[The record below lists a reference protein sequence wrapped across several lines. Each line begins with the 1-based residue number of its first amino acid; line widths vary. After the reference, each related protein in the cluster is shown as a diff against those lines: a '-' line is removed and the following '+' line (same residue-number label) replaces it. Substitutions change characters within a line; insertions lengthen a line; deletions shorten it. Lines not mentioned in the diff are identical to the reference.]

1 MKASNYQ
8 EIAKAA
14 ILAGG
19 LAAAGVLSVGESAQ
33 AQFVGAA
40 SQSRVSAALTS
51 ILTDGNAAATNSFA
65 VEQVLPPSDYV
76 FSGVVAVQVSYATT
90 FSVGVGTAGALTPVI
105 TAAQLTA
112 PVVVNA
118 GTQLTVERATAD
130 AISKAAT
137 GSRFGDV
144 SGIVRAW
151 TTGTSVLD

>member
-33 AQFVGAA
+33 AQFIGTA
-40 SQSRVSAALTS
+40 SQSRVSAAVTS

-65 VEQVLPPSDYV
+65 VEQVLPSSDYV
-76 FSGVVAVQVSYATT
+76 FSGVVAVQLSYNTLNINDA
-90 FSVGVGTAGALTPVI
+90 SIVAI

-130 AISKAAT
+130 AISQAA
-137 GSRFGDV
+137 GAGQFGDV

-151 TTGTSVLD
+151 TAGTSVLD

>member
-8 EIAKAA
+8 GIARGA

-33 AQFVGAA
+33 AQFIGTA
-40 SQSRVSAALTS
+40 SQSRVSGATTS
-51 ILTDGNAAATNSFA
+51 ILTDGNTAATNSFA
-65 VEQVLPPSDYV
+65 VEQVLPAADYV
-76 FSGVVAVQVSYATT
+76 FTGTVTVTVSYATQNINAQT
-90 FSVGVGTAGALTPVI
+90 VVAI

-130 AISKAAT
+130 AISTASGA
-137 GSRFGDV
+137 GQFGDV

-151 TTGTSVLD
+151 TAGTSVLD

>member
-8 EIAKAA
+8 GIARGA

-33 AQFVGAA
+33 AQFIGAA
-40 SQSRVSAALTS
+40 SQSRVSAAVTS
-51 ILTDGNAAATNSFA
+51 ILTDGSAAATNSFA

-76 FSGVVAVQVSYATT
+76 FSGVVAVQVSYNTLNINAA
-90 FSVGVGTAGALTPVI
+90 SIVAI

-130 AISKAAT
+130 AISTASGA
-137 GSRFGDV
+137 GQFGDV

-151 TTGTSVLD
+151 TAGTSVLD

>member
-33 AQFVGAA
+33 AQFIGAA
-40 SQSRVSAALTS
+40 SQSRVSAAVTS

-65 VEQVLPPSDYV
+65 VEQVLPSSDYV
-76 FSGVVAVQVSYATT
+76 FSGVVGVAVSYDTLNINAA
-90 FSVGVGTAGALTPVI
+90 SIVAI
-105 TAAQLTA
+105 TAAELTA
-112 PVVVNA
+112 PVVVNG

-130 AISKAAT
+130 AISAAS
-137 GSRFGDV
+137 GPGQFGDV

-151 TTGTSVLD
+151 TAGTSVLD

>member
-33 AQFVGAA
+33 AQFIGAA
-40 SQSRVSAALTS
+40 SQSRVSAAVTS

-65 VEQVLPPSDYV
+65 VEQVLPSSDYV
-76 FSGVVAVQVSYATT
+76 FSGVVGVQVSYNTLNINAA
-90 FSVGVGTAGALTPVI
+90 SIVAI

-130 AISKAAT
+130 AISTASGA
-137 GSRFGDV
+137 GQFGDV

-151 TTGTSVLD
+151 TAGTSVLD

>member
-33 AQFVGAA
+33 AQFIGGT
-40 SQSRVSAALTS
+40 SQSRVSAAVTS

-65 VEQVLPPSDYV
+65 VEQVLPSVDYV
-76 FSGVVAVQVSYATT
+76 FTGAVTVTLSYATQNINGQT
-90 FSVGVGTAGALTPVI
+90 VVAI
-105 TAAQLTA
+105 TSGQLSA
-112 PVVVNA
+112 VNGSNA
-118 GTQLTVERATAD
+118 GQGSVERATAA
-130 AISKAAT
+130 AISAAS
-137 GSRFGDV
+137 GLSQFGDV

-151 TTGTSVLD
+151 SAGTSVLD

>member
-33 AQFVGAA
+33 AQFIGTA
-40 SQSRVSAALTS
+40 SQSRVSAAVTS
-51 ILTDGNAAATNSFA
+51 ILTDGNAAATNSYA
-65 VEQVLPPSDYV
+65 VEQVLPSSDYV
-76 FSGVVAVQVSYATT
+76 FSSPITVTVSYATT
-90 FSVGVGTAGALTPVI
+90 ILVGAGTAGAVTPVI
-105 TAAQLTA
+105 TSAQLSA
-112 PVVVNA
+112 SIALNS

-130 AISKAAT
+130 AISQAA
-137 GSRFGDV
+137 GADKFGDV

-151 TTGTSVLD
+151 TAGTSVLD

>member
-33 AQFVGAA
+33 AQFIGTA

-51 ILTDGNAAATNSFA
+51 ILTDGNTAATNSFA
-65 VEQVLPPSDYV
+65 VEQVVPSSDYI
-76 FSGVVAVQVSYATT
+76 FSGAVEVQVTYATT
-90 FSVGVGTAGALTPVI
+90 ISVGAGTAGALTPVI

-112 PVVVNA
+112 PVTANVA
-118 GTQLTVERATAD
+118 TQLTVERATAD
-130 AISKAAT
+130 AISQAA
-137 GSRFGDV
+137 GADKFGDV

>member
-33 AQFVGAA
+33 AQFIGTA
-40 SQSRVSAALTS
+40 SQSRVSAAITS
-51 ILTDGNAAATNSFA
+51 ILTDGNATATNSFA

-76 FSGVVAVQVSYATT
+76 FSGVVAVQVSYNTLNINAA
-90 FSVGVGTAGALTPVI
+90 SIVAI

-118 GTQLTVERATAD
+118 GTQLTVDRLKRGHPGQSWGATAPL
-130 AISKAAT
+130 
-137 GSRFGDV
+137 FY
-144 SGIVRAW
+144 
-151 TTGTSVLD
+151 

>member
-33 AQFVGAA
+33 AQFIGTA
-40 SQSRVSAALTS
+40 SQSRVSAAITS
-51 ILTDGNAAATNSFA
+51 ILTDGNTAATNSFA
-65 VEQVLPPSDYV
+65 IEQVLPSSDYI

-90 FSVGVGTAGALTPVI
+90 ISVGSGTAALTPVI

-130 AISKAAT
+130 AISQAAAL
-137 GSRFGDV
+137 SQFGDV

-151 TTGTSVLD
+151 SAGTSVLD

>member
-33 AQFVGAA
+33 AQFIGTA
-40 SQSRVSAALTS
+40 SQSRVSAAITS
-51 ILTDGNAAATNSFA
+51 ILTDGNTAATNSFA
-65 VEQVLPPSDYV
+65 IEQVLPSSDYV
-76 FSGVVAVQVSYATT
+76 FSSPISVQISYDTLDKDNKFVAIT
-90 FSVGVGTAGALTPVI
+90 GAV
-105 TAAQLTA
+105 LTA
-112 PVVVNA
+112 TVEVNA

-130 AISKAAT
+130 AISQAAAA
-137 GSRFGDV
+137 GQFGDV

-151 TTGTSVLD
+151 SAGTSVLD

>member
-33 AQFVGAA
+33 AQFIGTA
-40 SQSRVSAALTS
+40 SQSRVSGATTS
-51 ILTDGNAAATNSFA
+51 ILTDGNTAATNSFA
-65 VEQVLPPSDYV
+65 IEQVLPSSDYV
-76 FSGVVAVQVSYATT
+76 FSSPISVQISYDTLDKDKKFVAIT
-90 FSVGVGTAGALTPVI
+90 GAV
-105 TAAQLTA
+105 LTA
-112 PVVVNA
+112 TVEVNS

-130 AISKAAT
+130 AISQAAAA
-137 GSRFGDV
+137 SQFGDV

-151 TTGTSVLD
+151 TAGTSVLD

>member
-33 AQFVGAA
+33 AQFIGAT
-40 SQSRVSAALTS
+40 SQSRVSAAVTS

-65 VEQVLPPSDYV
+65 VEQVLPSSDYI

-90 FSVGVGTAGALTPVI
+90 ISVGSGSDALTPVI

-130 AISKAAT
+130 AISQAAAL
-137 GSRFGDV
+137 SQFGDV

-151 TTGTSVLD
+151 SAGTSVLD

>member
-33 AQFVGAA
+33 AQFIGAT

-51 ILTDGNAAATNSFA
+51 IITDGNVAATNSFA
-65 VEQVLPPSDYV
+65 VEQVVPSSDYV
-76 FSGVVAVQVSYATT
+76 FSGPITVQASYVSQAI
-90 FSVGVGTAGALTPVI
+90 GTASVVGAVIGTAVLSASAVANASTTPS
-105 TAAQLTA
+105 
-112 PVVVNA
+112 
-118 GTQLTVERATAD
+118 VERATAA
-130 AISKAAT
+130 AITAAT
-137 GSRFGDV
+137 AASRFGDV

-151 TTGTSVLD
+151 TAGTSVLD